1 MTKEV
6 GVKQLLNVSLLL
18 ALVINSFIFSQ
29 GSLISD
35 KFFST
40 SLDTIKNVN
49 VYLPENYDSTD
60 ITKDYPVIYFLHGS
74 GGNHTSYSGIYP
86 ILDSL
91 ITNMIIKPVIVVV
104 PDGSSGPYLGSQYS
118 NSALYGLFEDYIV
131 IDVINYIDG
140 NYKTIPSKDNRA
152 IMGHSMGGEGSM
164 RIALKNPNLY
174 TAVASHAGILTNR
187 FIEFIGPI
195 VLSEIDSTN
204 QIKPT
209 NGYWSQ
215 ALFTAA
221 GGYTPNMN
229 NPPYYVDLPID
240 NNGNLIDSTW
250 AKWQDGSTVDL
261 ATEYNPESNLYI
273 YFDCGTKDF
282 VFPYTEIF
290 ADTLKSLNVPFEF
303 QTFDGG
309 HSDKFY
315 DRFKISVVFL
325 DSVIN
330 NNTERIKEVKL
341 ALDRYLGAEI
351 IGAEADKAFIEKDYF
366 LVKQKLELLF
376 AKYPEFARNGEYK
389 TLIKTIEQI
398 ELDKLKREE
407 AEKKEQY
414 RLANINNLGMWSI
427 HHPVN
432 KFGESTNNRYI
443 TNTRLTHGT
452 FSNSETKDSKLN
464 VKFLISDSS
473 NISIQL
479 FENAGNMP
487 LKAWSDHSY
496 IVFVQDNDGNSY
508 KITAVNKSD
517 RLEFN
522 KNASIQLHNTLL
534 KGGNVKI
541 KIHEYYNSGNNYQ
554 FSIQKADWYENA
566 YRNLT
571 IP

>member
-1 MTKEV
+1 LHTKNYFFGIV
-6 GVKQLLNVSLLL
+6 VLIIISNYG
-18 ALVINSFIFSQ
+18 FSQ
-29 GSLISD
+29 
-35 KFFST
+35 
-40 SLDTIKNVN
+40 
-49 VYLPENYDSTD
+49 
-60 ITKDYPVIYFLHGS
+60 
-74 GGNHTSYSGIYP
+74 
-86 ILDSL
+86 
-91 ITNMIIKPVIVVV
+91 
-104 PDGSSGPYLGSQYS
+104 
-118 NSALYGLFEDYIV
+118 A
-131 IDVINYIDG
+131 
-140 NYKTIPSKDNRA
+140 
-152 IMGHSMGGEGSM
+152 
-164 RIALKNPNLY
+164 
-174 TAVASHAGILTNR
+174 
-187 FIEFIGPI
+187 
-195 VLSEIDSTN
+195 
-204 QIKPT
+204 
-209 NGYWSQ
+209 
-215 ALFTAA
+215 
-221 GGYTPNMN
+221 N
-229 NPPYYVDLPID
+229 N
-240 NNGNLIDSTW
+240 
-250 AKWQDGSTVDL
+250 
-261 ATEYNPESNLYI
+261 
-273 YFDCGTKDF
+273 
-282 VFPYTEIF
+282 
-290 ADTLKSLNVPFEF
+290 DTLKTDYE
-303 QTFDGG
+303 
-309 HSDKFY
+309 K
-315 DRFKISVVFL
+315 
-325 DSVIN
+325 
-330 NNTERIKEVKL
+330 VKL

-351 IGAEADKAFIEKDYF
+351 IGAEADKAFIEKDYS
-366 LVKQKLELLF
+366 LVKQKIELLF

-432 KFGESTNNRYI
+432 KFGESTKNRYI
-443 TNTRLTHGT
+443 TNTRLIHGT
-452 FSNSETKDSKLN
+452 FNNSETKDSKLN

-473 NISIQL
+473 KISIQL